1 MLMMR
6 MVMVMVMD
14 GADSRWYRGVAARGN
29 YLGLDRPDVAYASKE
44 ASRWMSKP
52 REVDRR
58 RLKRMGRY
66 LKGFARV
73 VQTFPWQEKGVELRV
88 YTDADW
94 AGCKVTRKSTSGGA
108 VMRGTHCIKF
118 WS

>member
-1 MLMMR
+1 M
-6 MVMVMVMD
+6 
-14 GADSRWYRGVAARGN
+14 
-29 YLGLDRPDVAYASKE
+29 AYASKE

-73 VQTFPWQEKGVELRV
+73 VQIFPWQ
-88 YTDADW
+88 D
-94 AGCKVTRKSTSGGA
+94 
-108 VMRGTHCIKF
+108 RG